1 MNAPPLLEL
10 CIASLDDA
18 LAAAQVGADRVEL
31 NSAMELGGLTP
42 SPGLTCAVVE
52 AIGST
57 STSVIAM
64 IRPRP
69 GGFCYSQADLRVM
82 HRDIAQALEMG
93 VDGVA
98 LGVLTDQGE
107 IDGDRCASLIEPVL
121 AAGKTAVCHR
131 AFDLSAD
138 MIGALDCLIQVG
150 FDRVLTSGGAP
161 SALEGQPMLKRLIE
175 HAQEQIEI
183 LPAGGIRP
191 GNVAAIL
198 ANTGCTQAHASLR
211 TVRSDRSTRH
221 NPALRFGVANLP
233 PESQYGATDAR
244 LAGELIRAM
253 RSTGLA

>member
-1 MNAPPLLEL
+1 MNNPPLLEL

-18 LAAAQVGADRVEL
+18 TAAAQVGADRVEL

-82 HRDIAQALEMG
+82 HRDIALALKMG

-98 LGVLTDQGE
+98 LGVLTDRGE
-107 IDGDRCASLIEPVL
+107 IDCDRCASLIEPVL
-121 AAGKTAVCHR
+121 AVGKTAVCHR
-131 AFDLSAD
+131 AFDLTPD
-138 MIGALDCLIQVG
+138 LLGTVDQIIDIG
-150 FDRVLTSGGAP
+150 FHRVLTSGGAP
-161 SALEGQPMLKRLIE
+161 SALKGQPMLKRLVEHTQGRIE
-175 HAQEQIEI
+175 V
-183 LPAGGIRP
+183 LPGGGIRP
-191 GNVAAIL
+191 NNVAAIL

-211 TVRSDRSTRH
+211 KVQADPSTIN
-221 NPALRFGVANLP
+221 NPDLRFGAAAIP
-233 PESQYGATDAR
+233 PESQYGTTDAE
-244 LAGELIRAM
+244 LAAQLIRAM